1 MTKSSDFFR
10 AARSLVW
17 TSTIKPTELPEQDP
31 SIFALYL
38 DCLYDRTMPEFPA
51 LARPFYDSVDGDLR
65 EVEDANKILIAAHW
79 EKLVGLYVLACYLLD
94 PTTRNMTIDEIRRF
108 LLRDWQARLRS
119 SKGSHQP
126 GRPLNAGRR
135 YPSQPL
141 RKFLRVRRRMH
152 RYRPA

>member
-17 TSTIKPTELPEQDP
+17 TSTIEPTELPEQDP

-65 EVEDANKILIAAHW
+65 EVEDANKILIVAHW
-79 EKLVGLYVLACYLLD
+79 EKLVGLYVLAC
-94 PTTRNMTIDEIRRF
+94 
-108 LLRDWQARLRS
+108 
-119 SKGSHQP
+119 
-126 GRPLNAGRR
+126 
-135 YPSQPL
+135 
-141 RKFLRVRRRMH
+141 
-152 RYRPA
+152 